1 MIGRYVF
8 HRLRR
13 ALLPD
18 FQRVWT
24 RDLNASLKDVRA
36 TLADVQAELAELRRF
51 RRTVALRDWEQS
63 RAALLPSL
71 DTRLDAAAIGA
82 HAARAIA
89 GASICDHPA
98 PHVVIDG
105 ILPPD
110 FYDLL
115 SSAIPPAELFPERDP
130 VKQDFEMSALGDAPQ
145 VSRRVWQFFDDQ
157 IVGGVLGPALFERFH
172 AHVAAHY
179 ADGGGES
186 FGRDAS
192 AVPHRTFAGR
202 IQLRRPGYSLAP
214 HLDPKRVV
222 ITGLLFFPRPG
233 DSEDFGTQ
241 LFSVDRPF
249 VQTGTKTFFPE
260 QAGLQCTL
268 ARTVPYRG
276 NMLLAFVN
284 SRGAHGAVLPPDAPL
299 HERYAYQFYVK
310 PIDGELKKLLRTL
323 SPEAQAAWG
332 EMLQA

>member
-1 MIGRYVF
+1 VIGRYVF

-13 ALLPD
+13 ALLPE
-18 FQRVWT
+18 FQRAWT

-36 TLADVQAELAELRRF
+36 TLADVQTELAELRRF
-51 RRTVALRDWEQS
+51 RRAVAVRDWEQS
-63 RAALLPSL
+63 RAALLASL
-71 DTRLDAAAIGA
+71 DARLDAASIGA
-82 HAARAIA
+82 HAAAAIA
-89 GASICDHPA
+89 DAAICEQPA
-98 PHVVIDG
+98 PHVVIDR
-105 ILPPD
+105 ILPPE

-115 SSAIPPAELFPERDP
+115 TAAIPPPELFPDRDP
-130 VKQDFEMSALGDAPQ
+130 VKQDFEMAALGDAPRLSQ
-145 VSRRVWQFFDDQ
+145 RVWRFFDDEV
-157 IVGGVLGPALFERFH
+157 VGRVLGPALLERFH
-172 AHVAAHY
+172 PQVAAHY
-179 ADGGGES
+179 GDGGGET
-186 FGRDAS
+186 FGLRAADL
-192 AVPHRTFAGR
+192 PHRTFAGR

-233 DSEDFGTQ
+233 DSEEFGTQ

-260 QAGLQCTL
+260 QAGLKCTL

-276 NMLLAFVN
+276 NTLLAFVN

-299 HERYAYQFYVK
+299 LERYAYQFYVK

-323 SPEAQAAWG
+323 PPDAQAAWG
-332 EMLQA
+332 EMMPA